1 MWVTGKDAWY
11 FANYDPRMK
20 REGIHHVVV
29 ERDDKYMSDFNEM
42 VPEFISKMDESLAE
56 IGFTF
61 GGAVEMKHYRDAI
74 TVGKVK
80 CMYSVLHRGWLMP
93 SGEVVR
99 NPLKAQR
106 LAEELD
112 TKRGAR

>member
-1 MWVTGKDAWY
+1 
-11 FANYDPRMK
+11 
-20 REGIHHVVV
+20 
-29 ERDDKYMSDFNEM
+29 
-42 VPEFISKMDESLAE
+42 
-56 IGFTF
+56 
-61 GGAVEMKHYRDAI
+61 MKHYRDAI

-112 TKRGAR
+112 TKRGARSNATHLSMPTRPGLTGTRSATVPPSTTTPP